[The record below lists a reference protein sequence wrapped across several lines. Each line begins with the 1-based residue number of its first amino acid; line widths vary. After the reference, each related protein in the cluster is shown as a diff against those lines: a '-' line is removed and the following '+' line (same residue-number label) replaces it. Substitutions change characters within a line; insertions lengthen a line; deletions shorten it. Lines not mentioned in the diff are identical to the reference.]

1 MTGGVYSE
9 ISIIHLKAVTTSNL
23 WNSQFNLLVG
33 NLTTAYPSLELVKSR
48 STMQIQTKKTI
59 FIELYS
65 CKHRTTY
72 GASSV
77 GEIVGDLTNNSEYL
91 VACDRKRGW
100 VVEGLASGPGDTVI
114 FKSID

>member
-1 MTGGVYSE
+1 M
-9 ISIIHLKAVTTSNL
+9 
-23 WNSQFNLLVG
+23 
-33 NLTTAYPSLELVKSR
+33 
-48 STMQIQTKKTI
+48 
-59 FIELYS
+59 
-65 CKHRTTY
+65 
-72 GASSV
+72 

>member
-33 NLTTAYPSLELVKSR
+33 NLTTACPPLKLVSSR
-48 STMQIQTKKTI
+48 RTIQIQTKKTI

-65 CKHRTTY
+65 CRHRTTY

-77 GEIVGDLTNNSEYL
+77 GEIVGDLTKNSGYL
-91 VACDRKRGW
+91 VACYRKRGW